1 MGRST
6 HQYMAART
14 RKTHPKY
21 GLKEK
26 ISAYAI
32 GLATL
37 ASIPATATAS
47 ASASALDSKPVPA
60 EQLSNENPQ
69 NGDTKTVVAA
79 SYINELQDEQ
89 IQQSNITWAQAPTIS
104 KVIDTQTQADSSDNA
119 VWDKL
124 AQLESG
130 GNWNTNTGNG
140 YYGGLQFS
148 LPTWRAMGG
157 SGLPSDASKEEQIM
171 RAKILQARSGWGQWP
186 ACSKAL
192 GLI

>member
-1 MGRST
+1 
-6 HQYMAART
+6 MAAQT

-26 ISAYAI
+26 ASAYAI

-37 ASIPATATAS
+37 ASIPATAS
-47 ASASALDSKPVPA
+47 AIDSKPVPA
-60 EQLSNENPQ
+60 QQLSNENPQ

-79 SYINELQDEQ
+79 SFINELQDEQ
-89 IQQSNITWAQAPTIS
+89 IQQGDITWAQTPTIS
-104 KVIDTQTQADSSDNA
+104 KVIDTQTQTQADSSDNA

-148 LPTWRAMGG
+148 LPTWRAVGG

-186 ACSKAL
+186 ACARQL